1 MNITNVTIT
10 KTAEETT
17 QNADYMLEYSTVN
30 DTLGRVHI
38 SIREKKPDT
47 SGNMPTVGA
56 IYMEQGSVSCTI
68 PSDRELGPLFA
79 DFDRMMK
86 DIKESITKQE

>member
-17 QNADYMLEYSTVN
+17 RNADYMLEYSIVN
-30 DTLGRVHI
+30 NTLGRVHV
-38 SIREKKPDT
+38 SIREKEADA
-47 SGNMPTVGA
+47 SGNMPTLGA
-56 IYMEQGSVSCTI
+56 IYMEQGAVSCSI

-79 DFDRMMK
+79 DFDKMMK

>member
-10 KTAEETT
+10 KTAEEITR
-17 QNADYMLEYSTVN
+17 NADYMLEYSIVN
-30 DTLGRVHI
+30 DTLGRVHV
-38 SIREKKPDT
+38 SIREKEADA
-47 SGNMPTVGA
+47 SGNMPTLGT
-56 IYMEQGSVSCTI
+56 IYMEQGAVSCSI

-79 DFDRMMK
+79 DFDKMMK